1 MSAITISELG
11 KSNTVF
17 SQEIQKAKEGKK
29 EVTNGQYRWIGVVGF
44 IIVSCLA
51 LQNGLYG
58 WGQGAMIVGMVVLAI
73 MYFAGDW
80 ALSSITG
87 MFAPQWAS
95 WILAGIAVV
104 GLFLLSLTAGVSF
117 MLSQQHA
124 KDVQTSRVGELEEE
138 LAVNREKFKEYG
150 KTITATRIRA
160 IQAEL
165 EAEKVRVGAN
175 HASSNAIYGYIAKL
189 WGWSY
194 ESVSLLIR
202 SIWILI
208 FIFTA
213 MALSALRGMLWC
225 PAREKAFCK
234 ALEKKFKEENRQV
247 KRELELQAE
256 RQRVAQEMQA
266 LISESYGLP
275 QTQEAVG
282 EREQV
287 GKAQLSIEP
296 SRTAMEKQKSKKV
309 GPRKNAKLRDVDPRT
324 KRPPYKLVKTK
335 VIEGEIKP
343 RVRALTALGMGA
355 EEASKYLK
363 RMLGEGILEKP
374 GRDYRLVAQ

>member
-1 MSAITISELG
+1 MSTITVAQLG
-11 KSNTVF
+11 KANTVF
-17 SQEIQKAKEGKK
+17 SSGIEHAKKGKK
-29 EVTNGQYRWIGVVGF
+29 EVTDGQYRWIRVVGF

-58 WGQGAMIVGMVVLAI
+58 WGQGDMIVGMVVLAI

-95 WILAGIAVV
+95 WTLALITVV

-117 MLSQQHA
+117 MLSQQHS
-124 KDVQTSRVGELEEE
+124 KDIQSGSLERLNGEYESYKSKYDATGNTIAGNRMREVQLRIAEEE
-138 LAVNREKFKEYG
+138 ERS
-150 KTITATRIRA
+150 
-160 IQAEL
+160 
-165 EAEKVRVGAN
+165 GAN
-175 HASSNAIYGYIAKL
+175 IASSNAIYNYIAKL

-225 PAREKAFCK
+225 PAREKSLCNS
-234 ALEKKFKEENRQV
+234 LEKKFKEENRQV

-256 RQRVAQEMQA
+256 RRQVAQEMQA
-266 LISESYGLP
+266 LISDSYELP
-275 QTQEAVG
+275 QTQKLVG
-282 EREQV
+282 ERAQPQLHIREQ
-287 GKAQLSIEP
+287 S
-296 SRTAMEKQKSKKV
+296 KQSDIKQWTCTKNRNSS
-309 GPRKNAKLRDVDPRT
+309 PRI
-324 KRPPYKLVKTK
+324 KRPPYQVVRTK
-335 VIEGEIKP
+335 IIDGDLRP

-363 RMLGEGILEKP
+363 EMLKEGILEKP
-374 GRDYRLVAQ
+374 GRDYKLAAQ